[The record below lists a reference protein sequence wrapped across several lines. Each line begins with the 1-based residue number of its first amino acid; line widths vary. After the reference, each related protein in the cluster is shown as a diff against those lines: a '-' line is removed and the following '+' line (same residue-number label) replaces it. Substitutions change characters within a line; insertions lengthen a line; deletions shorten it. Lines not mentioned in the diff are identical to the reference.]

1 MIINLMGRSL
11 LVFAALLGLC
21 ATGGAVAADTDKLV
35 EVCANCHGKGGA
47 STEFDVPIIGGFS
60 AVYLSDRLNA
70 YKNQE
75 TACPETKF
83 RAGSKKGQKSDMCK
97 VAHDL
102 SDADIK
108 QIAQYFSKQKFVR
121 AKQKFDPVLAKKGK
135 EIHEL
140 NCEKCHSE
148 GGTVAADD
156 AGMTGGQWM
165 PYLAEALK
173 QFESDKR
180 PIAKKMKIKLE
191 KLEKGDTEAL
201 LNYYCSIK

>member
-1 MIINLMGRSL
+1 MKNLMGRSL
-11 LVFAALLGLC
+11 AVCAVLFGLC
-21 ATGGAVAADTDKLV
+21 ANGGVMAADLGKLV

-47 STEFDVPIIGGFS
+47 SSESDVPIIGGFS
-60 AVYLSDRLNA
+60 AIYLADRLNA

-83 RAGSKKGQKSDMCK
+83 RSGSKKGQKSDMCK
-97 VAHDL
+97 VAKDL

-108 QIAQYFSKQKFVR
+108 QIAQHFSKQKFVR
-121 AKQKFDPVLAKKGK
+121 ASQKFDPVLAKKGK
-135 EIHEL
+135 ELHEL

-148 GGTVAADD
+148 GGTVASDD
-156 AGMTGGQWM
+156 AGFTGGQWM
-165 PYLAEALK
+165 PYLTEAFEE
-173 QFESDKR
+173 FESGKR

-201 LNYYCSIK
+201 LNYYSSIK